1 MGEADGGLAYNVCM
15 FIDQVVIQVKS
26 GKGGDGMMH
35 FRREKFIPL
44 GGPDG
49 GDGGKGG
56 DVILEVKSTLNTLS
70 SFRQNQKFKAEDGV
84 KGGPSQMSGRYGN
97 DLTLY
102 VPPGT
107 VIFDADTGALIG
119 DLTQPGQQLNILK
132 GGRGGRGNQH
142 FATSRNQVPRT
153 AEKGE
158 PAQEKRIK
166 LELKLIAD
174 IGLIGVP
181 NAGKST
187 LLSVLTNAKPK
198 IAPYPFTTL
207 EPNLG
212 VANID
217 DDTTVVLADIPGLI
231 EGASQGAGLG
241 HDFLRHVQRTRVLI
255 HILDGLSEDP
265 VADYSQI
272 NSELSLF
279 DPNLAKK
286 PQLVA
291 LNKIDQPEVQ
301 KRLGEIQKKF
311 KKLNV
316 ELMTIS
322 ALVRTNTRD
331 LLIKAHQKLA
341 DAPALEDVAMPLPV
355 YKPKEDPRE
364 FVVTREGAT
373 EWRISGV
380 AIERAASMTYWQH
393 DGSVRRFQ
401 KIMETLGV
409 DEALRNAGVQEGDTV
424 AIGEFELEWQE

>member
-1 MGEADGGLAYNVCM
+1 M
-15 FIDQVVIQVKS
+15 FIDQVVIHVKS
-26 GKGGDGMMH
+26 GKGGDGMVH
-35 FRREKFIPL
+35 FRREKFVPQ

-56 DVILEVKSTLNTLS
+56 DVIFEVKPTLNTLS
-70 SFRQNQKFKAEDGV
+70 SFRPNQKFKAEEGV
-84 KGGPSQMSGRYGN
+84 KGGTSQMSGRSGK
-97 DLTLY
+97 DLIIS

-107 VIFDADTGALIG
+107 MLFDADTGELIG
-119 DLTQPGQQLNILK
+119 DLTNPGEKLTLLK

-142 FATSRNQVPRT
+142 FATARNQVPRT

-158 PAQEKRIK
+158 PAQEKRIR

-198 IAPYPFTTL
+198 IASYPFTTL

-212 VANID
+212 VANVGD
-217 DDTTVVLADIPGLI
+217 HTTVVLADIPGLI

-241 HDFLRHVQRTRVLI
+241 HDFLRHIQRTRVLI
-255 HILDGLSEDP
+255 HLLDGLSEDP
-265 VADYSQI
+265 IADYSQI

-279 DPNLAKK
+279 DPNLGKK
-286 PQLVA
+286 PQIVA

-301 KRLGEIQKKF
+301 ELLPEIEKKF
-311 KKLNV
+311 RKLKV

-322 ALVRTNTRD
+322 ALARTNTRE
-331 LLIKAHQKLA
+331 LLLKAYQALQE
-341 DAPALEDVAMPLPV
+341 APSMEEVEVPLPV

-364 FVVTREGAT
+364 FNIVREGAN
-373 EWRISGV
+373 EWRVSGT

-401 KIMETLGV
+401 RIMETIGV
-409 DEALRNAGVQEGDTV
+409 DEALRKAGVQEGDTV
-424 AIGEFELEWQE
+424 AIGDFELEWQE